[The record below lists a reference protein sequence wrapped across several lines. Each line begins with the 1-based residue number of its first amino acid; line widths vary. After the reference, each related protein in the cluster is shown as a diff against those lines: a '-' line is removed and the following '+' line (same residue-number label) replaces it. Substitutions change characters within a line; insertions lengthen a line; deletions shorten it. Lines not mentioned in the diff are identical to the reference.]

1 MVDSIA
7 LERRRS
13 ANDFVLTLKNL
24 FRKTL
29 RALLTFVELLAAL
42 AVLGALAFSMLA
54 PTLATV
60 SAAAVAV
67 AAATLAVMLADAERA
82 LNRAETPSEMDLA
95 GDPDAANAP
104 SQGAA
109 RKAHVEL
116 QPTHLRILP
125 DSAIKA
131 TTQLEDAPDPDPE
144 ISRSN

>member
-95 GDPDAANAP
+95 P

-131 TTQLEDAPDPDPE
+131 TTQLEDAPDPHPE